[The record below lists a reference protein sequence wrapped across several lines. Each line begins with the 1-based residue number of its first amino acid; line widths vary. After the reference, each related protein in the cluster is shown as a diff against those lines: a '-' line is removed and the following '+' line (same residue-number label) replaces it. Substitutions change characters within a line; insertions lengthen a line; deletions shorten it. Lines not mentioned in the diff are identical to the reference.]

1 MEFNPDD
8 APPGF
13 RAVPCPEA
21 RGPFPV
27 CRVRAADGTEIACA
41 MERPD
46 GGECAL
52 DVRSAHCYAGVRPDG
67 QHAVF
72 VEAGYGN
79 EEEA

>member
-1 MEFNPDD
+1 MDLKPFDPSH

-21 RGPFPV
+21 L
-27 CRVRAADGTEIACA
+27 CRVRAADGTEIVCA
-41 MERPD
+41 MRRPD

-52 DVRSAHCYAGVRPDG
+52 DIRSVHCYAGVRPDG

-72 VEAGYGN
+72 IKTRYGN
-79 EEEA
+79 EEE

>member
-1 MEFNPDD
+1 MDLKPFDPSH

-21 RGPFPV
+21 L

-46 GGECAL
+46 GGDCTLGIWSARCCA
-52 DVRSAHCYAGVRPDG
+52 GGRPDG
-67 QHAVF
+67 QHAIF
-72 VEAGYGN
+72 VPAAYGN